1 MNRFF
6 RYGGIV
12 ASIIL
17 IAFGIGSIVRRPR
30 RAQDGS

>member
-17 IAFGIGSIVRRPR
+17 IAFGIGSIVVGLDGR
-30 RAQDGS
+30 QDGS